1 MAAVAALLT
10 SCSKDDTFGGPTRG
24 KVTFEVSTPELAT
37 RYGEGTTATNLQ
49 YAVYDMVED
58 ATSGKLVDTGKATL
72 NNKTAS
78 VSIDLVEG
86 RKYTAIFWADAG
98 ENASP
103 YTFTPETKTVSYT
116 DVNALEANQE
126 AYDAFY
132 AFVPQADIKV
142 GQTVNVTLKRPFAQ
156 LRIETSDT
164 DRAKQ
169 LGVEVEK
176 TGITVNAYTS
186 FNLETGAVDGKQNIT
201 FKPTTKASASTT
213 VGEVTYD
220 LISMNYILANPTTA
234 DLVDVTLNFTDDV
247 NGTEE
252 SYVRKYSNINVQ
264 RNYRTI
270 VRGTILTDPTEFDVT
285 VSEGFDGDINEDRN
299 TSETLVVSTADEII
313 NAFGN
318 LNDNDPSNDPG
329 TIVLGDDINLNDLIS
344 LRDNSA
350 SLSTMTRAGEE
361 QDPSVSIKGNQ
372 VLTLDLNGFTLSATE
387 SATGSYGLINIQP
400 GAELT
405 IDDSVGTGAIKLIA
419 TNNRE
424 WNAYSSVISNQR
436 GKLTVN
442 GGTIEHL
449 GGTDMAY
456 AIDNLTN
463 TGDQKAETVINGG
476 TVKSTYR
483 AIRQFLNSTVAE
495 NNLTVNGGTIEG
507 ENKSIWMQNANASLN
522 PGTLVVEKQAAIK
535 GNVYISYSNA
545 ANDYISASVAAEAL
559 KDGSEVLLSNAPAG
573 YAVKNID
580 GVWTVTKAASAAA
593 FLDAVKNVEDGGTIT
608 LDSDIIF
615 TEDARTESGNGW
627 YEGLYYSGDKSF
639 TIDLNGHTIC
649 QDGAV
654 NDYMFLFKNDGS
666 KANTIT
672 IKNGTI
678 DAGTTAFCALCTSTT
693 STQKIT
699 INLENVNVINNKS
712 NGSTIK
718 VRGGAELN
726 VKDGTTITGKD
737 SYLGIESSAATV
749 NIYDGAE
756 IYMNGTSSYNG
767 CLVGVGGNGTINVYG
782 GYGKGVSGGFIAMT
796 SGGTINV
803 SDGEWIANTDGT
815 YANDN
820 KSVLVAQS
828 DKQYNAGA
836 GNAVVNVTGGTFKG
850 GYNCYGN
857 AVGDAQIN
865 ISGGNFNADPSGY
878 LAEGYIAVEENGG
891 WIVKKQILATTAE
904 MLQTLINGTDDIIY
918 LGADLTLTETVVIPE
933 GKNIT
938 LDLNG
943 KTISA
948 VDMNTIKNNGGNLTL
963 KNGNVTRT
971 GDVVGYSVNN
981 ASGELVV
988 ENVTITRGLYTSGSS
1003 LTVTNSNISHEQ
1015 SSRHAIYSWDCAV
1028 TINSGTFHNGN
1039 AGNAT
1044 LMASGSSVVTIK
1056 GGTFSIAD
1064 GRSSLGWTSS
1074 MIDQN
1079 STAQVIVKGGLFNGG
1094 FRINSA
1100 DTTLTIEGGEF
1111 NTNNGSAFTDYSGTK
1126 VVKGGKF
1133 TDAGAQDWAKKYIA
1147 EGYEMNANGEVV
1159 AK

>member
-1 MAAVAALLT
+1 MKKLFFVMAAVAALLT

-37 RYGEGTTATNLQ
+37 RYGEGTTATNLK
-49 YAVYDMVED
+49 YAVYDMIED
-58 ATSGKLVDTGKATL
+58 ATNGKLVDYGTATL
-72 NNKTAS
+72 SNKTAN

-103 YTFTPETKTVSYT
+103 YTFDKEAKTVSYK
-116 DVNALEANQE
+116 DLNALTANNE

-169 LGVEVEK
+169 LGVEVVK

-201 FKPTTKASASTT
+201 FKPTAKASASTT

-220 LISMNYILANPTTA
+220 LISMNYILANTRET
-234 DLVDVTLNFTDDV
+234 VDVTLNFTDDV

-252 SYVRKYSNINVQ
+252 SYVRKYSSVSVE
-264 RNYRTI
+264 RNHRTI
-270 VRGTILTDPTEFDVT
+270 VRGTILTDPTQFNVT
-285 VSEGFDGDINEDRN
+285 VYEGFDDDINEEHN

-313 NAFGN
+313 DAFKD
-318 LNDNDPSNDPG
+318 LNDDDPSNDPG
-329 TIVLGDDINLNDLIS
+329 TIVLGNDINLNDFIS

-361 QDPSVSIKGNQ
+361 QDPSITIKENQ

-387 SATGSYGLINIQP
+387 SATGSYGLINIKP
-400 GAELT
+400 AAELT
-405 IDDSVGTGAIKLIA
+405 IDDSVGTGAIKLTA
-419 TNNRE
+419 TNDRD
-424 WNAYSSVISNQR
+424 WNAYSSVISSQR

-456 AIDNLTN
+456 GIDNLTN
-463 TGDQKAETVINGG
+463 GTGTYAETVIEGG

-483 AIRQFLNSTVAE
+483 AIRQFLNGTEAQ
-495 NNLTVNGGTIEG
+495 NILTVNGGTIEG
-507 ENKSIWMQNANASLN
+507 ANKSIWMQNANASLN

-593 FLDAVKNVEDGGTIT
+593 FLDAVNNVEDGGIIT

-615 TEDARTESGNGW
+615 TEDARTPNGDTW
-627 YEGLYYSGDKSF
+627 YDGLYYIGDKSF
-639 TIDLNGHTIC
+639 TIDLNGYTIC

-654 NDYMFLFKNDGS
+654 NDYLLNFKNVGS

-678 DAGTTAFCALCTSTT
+678 DAGTAAYCALCCSTT
-693 STQKIT
+693 QENKLT
-699 INLENVNVINNKS
+699 INLEGVTLYNNNS
-712 NGSTIK
+712 NGATIK
-718 VRGGAELN
+718 WRGGAELN
-726 VKDGTTITGKD
+726 VKAGTKIIGKD
-737 SYLGIESSAATV
+737 SYVGIECYNSTV

-756 IYMNGTSSYNG
+756 IYQNGTSSYNG
-767 CLVGVGGNGTINVYG
+767 CLVGVSGGNGTINVYG

-803 SDGEWIANTDGT
+803 SGGEWIANTDGT
-815 YANDN
+815 YANSN

-828 DKQYNAGA
+828 ADGA
-836 GNAVVNVTGGTFKG
+836 KSIVNVTGGTFKG

-878 LAEGYIAVEENGG
+878 LAEGY
-891 WIVKKQILATTAE
+891 
-904 MLQTLINGTDDIIY
+904 
-918 LGADLTLTETVVIPE
+918 
-933 GKNIT
+933 
-938 LDLNG
+938 
-943 KTISA
+943 
-948 VDMNTIKNNGGNLTL
+948 LTL
-963 KNGNVTRT
+963 KNNDIWTVMSSTLE
-971 GDVVGYSVNN
+971 
-981 ASGELVV
+981 SGE
-988 ENVTITRGLYTSGSS
+988 
-1003 LTVTNSNISHEQ
+1003 
-1015 SSRHAIYSWDCAV
+1015 
-1028 TINSGTFHNGN
+1028 
-1039 AGNAT
+1039 
-1044 LMASGSSVVTIK
+1044 
-1056 GGTFSIAD
+1056 
-1064 GRSSLGWTSS
+1064 
-1074 MIDQN
+1074 
-1079 STAQVIVKGGLFNGG
+1079 
-1094 FRINSA
+1094 
-1100 DTTLTIEGGEF
+1100 
-1111 NTNNGSAFTDYSGTK
+1111 
-1126 VVKGGKF
+1126 
-1133 TDAGAQDWAKKYIA
+1133 
-1147 EGYEMNANGEVV
+1147 
-1159 AK
+1159 